1 MHKIP
6 FEYTDGKIKFKALI
20 ISDPFF
26 QGKKPL
32 ILIFHAWKGR
42 DSVMEQKGELLAKL
56 GYVAFLVD
64 LYGDGIQGQSK
75 EECAGLMMPLLED
88 RALLR
93 SRVVLSYEAAKS
105 LPGIDADKIGSIGY
119 CFGGLCALDLA
130 RSGVDLRGAVSFHGL
145 LGAPSDLKCSVKS
158 KILCLHGCDDPMI
171 TLEDVLQFE
180 KEMTRLD
187 VDFQVHVFGQTTH
200 AFTNPEANDPE
211 FGTVYSERSDKRSW
225 ILMRDFFEEVF
236 A

>member
-1 MHKIP
+1 MRKIP
-6 FEYTDGKIKFKALI
+6 FEYTDGKTIFKALI
-20 ISDPFF
+20 LSDPSF

-42 DSVMEQKGELLAKL
+42 DRVIEQKGELLAKL

-64 LYGDGIQGQSK
+64 LYGDGIQGESK
-75 EECAGLMMPLLED
+75 EECASLMMPLLED

-93 SRVVLSYEAAKS
+93 SRAVLSYEAAKS
-105 LPGIDADKIGSIGY
+105 LPGIDTSKIGAIGY

-130 RSGVDLRGAVSFHGL
+130 RSGVDLCGTVSFHGL
-145 LGAPSDLKCSVKS
+145 LGAPSDLDCKVKS
-158 KILCLHGCDDPMI
+158 KILCLHGCDDPMV
-171 TLEDVLQFE
+171 TPEDVLQFE

-187 VDFQVHVFGQTTH
+187 VDFQVHVFGQTVH
-200 AFTNPEANDPE
+200 AFTNPEANDLE

-225 ILMRDFFEEVF
+225 ILMRNFFEEVF
-236 A
+236 N